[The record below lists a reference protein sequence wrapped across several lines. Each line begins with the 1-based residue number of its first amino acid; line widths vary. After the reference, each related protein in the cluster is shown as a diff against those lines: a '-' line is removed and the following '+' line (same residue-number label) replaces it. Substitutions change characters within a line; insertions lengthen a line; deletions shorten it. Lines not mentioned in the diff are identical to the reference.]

1 MLIIQ
6 SAHPPRIPPHR
17 YWLWYTTQRLVSGTV
32 RQVYQKLK
40 QFKVQFLVLQRKND
54 LSQVMLQCL
63 PSSKV
68 YQPFFTS
75 TFFHSC
81 ENAKRLF
88 PDQVDSALKCLS
100 EKYDGPQPSDLCN
113 LLEGE
118 QFFASFDMGLEIRTG
133 LAPRSGPLK

>member
-1 MLIIQ
+1 M
-6 SAHPPRIPPHR
+6 HPPHR
-17 YWLWYTTQRLVSGTV
+17 YWLWYTSQRLVCGTV
-32 RQVYQKLK
+32 RKVYQKLK

-68 YQPFFTS
+68 YQPLCSLS
-75 TFFHSC
+75 TLLNSC
-81 ENAKRLF
+81 KNANCRLF
-88 PDQVDSALKCLS
+88 PDQVDSALKCLC
-100 EKYDGPQPSDLCN
+100 EKYDGPQPSDLCD

-133 LAPRSGPLK
+133 VAS